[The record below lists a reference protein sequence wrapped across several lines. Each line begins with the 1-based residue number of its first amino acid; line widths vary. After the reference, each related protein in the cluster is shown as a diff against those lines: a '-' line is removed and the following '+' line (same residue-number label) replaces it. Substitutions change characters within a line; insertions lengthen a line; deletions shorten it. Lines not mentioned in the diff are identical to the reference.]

1 MGWIKFLPGKK
12 TIQSP
17 GKSNSQPEATLFDHI
32 SDIDKTIWGRGL
44 TQLIEEGRKYK
55 FDNVDLKNSFG
66 KKLSTTPT
74 TTAIASDEME
84 EMPILSDNV
93 IKKYIDNEEEI
104 NIKLNP
110 IICCPELVGTKL
122 IIHATCTNHKCG
134 RPVATVPRE
143 RIVTCMNYNNTMRV
157 KKCECI
163 LSCVLLFEN
172 ISLSLLADVAFKYFE
187 EDVMKL
193 YQGDKKKL
201 KNMLCFLENIDYTYN
216 SKNSVIAKLS
226 DHLN

>member
-1 MGWIKFLPGKK
+1 MEGGGLA
-12 TIQSP
+12 QS
-17 GKSNSQPEATLFDHI
+17 
-32 SDIDKTIWGRGL
+32 
-44 TQLIEEGRKYK
+44 IEEDRNYE
-55 FDNVDLKNSFG
+55 FHNLDLKNFFG

-74 TTAIASDEME
+74 TTAIVSDEME
-84 EMPILSDNV
+84 EMPVLSDNV

-122 IIHATCTNHKCG
+122 TIHATCTNHKCG
-134 RPVATVPRE
+134 KPVATVPRE
-143 RIVTCMNYNNTMRV
+143 RIVTCMNCNNTMRV

-187 EDVMKL
+187 EDVIEL
-193 YQGDKKKL
+193 YQRDKKKL
-201 KNMLCFLENIDYTYN
+201 KNMLCFLENIDYTYH
-216 SKNSVIAKLS
+216 SKNNVIAKLS